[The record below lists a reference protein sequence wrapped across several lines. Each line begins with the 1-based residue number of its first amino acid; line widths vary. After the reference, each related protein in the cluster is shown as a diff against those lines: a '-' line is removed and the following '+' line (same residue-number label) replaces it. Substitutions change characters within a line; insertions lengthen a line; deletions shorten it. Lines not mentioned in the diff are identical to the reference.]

1 MSQPRRRKAQGG
13 GQGRQ
18 GRQGQNRG
26 RKPTARDFWGSADR
40 EEEPPELIRPSEDPT
55 AMIRSLGAPPLPGRE
70 TVSEH
75 YFAAVYDKAAS
86 LAIALAAA
94 SGLLD
99 MSEEEDSPSP
109 V

>member
-1 MSQPRRRKAQGG
+1 VSQPRRRKPQS
-13 GQGRQ
+13 
-18 GRQGQNRG
+18 RQGQNRG
-26 RKPTARDFWGSADR
+26 RKQATARDFWGTADR
-40 EEEPPELIRPSEDPT
+40 DEEEPTLIQPSDDPT
-55 AMIRSLGAPPLPGRE
+55 AMIRSLGPPPLPGRE

-99 MSEEEDSPSP
+99 MGEEEASPSS

>member
-1 MSQPRRRKAQGG
+1 MSQPRRRKAQG
-13 GQGRQ
+13 RQ
-18 GRQGQNRG
+18 GPNRA
-26 RKPTARDFWGSADR
+26 RKPSPRDFWGREDFDDEPAD
-40 EEEPPELIRPSEDPT
+40 LIRPSEDPT
-55 AMIRSLGAPPLPGRE
+55 AMIRSLGPPPLPGRE

-99 MSEEEDSPSP
+99 MSEEEDEPAP